1 MPVLALG
8 GEISFGAGVQAS
20 LEHVANNVE
29 GGVIPGC
36 AHWIAE
42 EQPERLLEAL
52 FGFFSDG

>member
-1 MPVLALG
+1 
-8 GEISFGAGVQAS
+8 
-20 LEHVANNVE
+20 
-29 GGVIPGC
+29 VIPGC